1 MSMKFTPEQQQAI
14 DYKGSDLLV
23 SAAAGSGKTAV
34 LVERIINNIRTKYY
48 SVDEIFVAT
57 FTKASARDM
66 KQKLE
71 NRLRDIILKLE
82 PYSDERMHLEE
93 EVLKLNGAHI
103 STLHSFCMFLI
114 QNHYNVVGLSPD
126 MRTLMEEEKESRIS
140 DVLDDILEAWY
151 RSGDE
156 DFLKLERFI
165 ATDKVNDPL
174 KREIKKLYETAI
186 ATSDPFKFLN
196 ELVDQFL
203 DEKRIH
209 KRYEQGK
216 DKYKV
221 EVERTIERVDE
232 LMTLYTMAH
241 ESEVLAKQH
250 KQFDKLG
257 TLKEQLQELYK
268 NIEADDF
275 VLEKFETLPTRA
287 TKLYKDIED
296 SSIKFRVDGA
306 MNEISM
312 NLKSLASDLPVGK
325 ATLEKEMSELNGMNN
340 VLISLAKSLIE
351 GYRSNKARDQVIDFS
366 DYEHFAIQI
375 LTANDGE
382 VSDLYKSKFKEV
394 MIDEY
399 QDTNYVQEA
408 IVSLIKTGDESNGNL
423 FMVGDVKQ
431 SIYKFRQAAPE
442 LFIRKQN
449 RFNNKGT
456 GKVIPLNMNFRSN
469 IGVLETTNFLFEH
482 LMDGDVGEI
491 EYTDAEKLYVGLD
504 ENKDIVKTEIVGLVG
519 NKERNI
525 RRTEIELDYV
535 VKEIKALHNN
545 GVKYKDIVLLTRNRK
560 AIDQFNEIFRSHDIP
575 LSYQDTKGYFD
586 TLEIKTCVSL
596 LSIIDNPLQDDKL
609 IGIMRLP
616 FFDFSEDDLAK
627 IRLNSKAHYFY
638 DALFDYMA
646 DDDTKEKIDILLDTL
661 TFLVEESRYHTVSG
675 LLSTIFEHFNITEF
689 FAGLPGGDVR
699 RANLFGLVERAIE
712 FERMNHHS
720 LYQFINH
727 VNYLRD
733 KDIDFG
739 EESAISEHE
748 DVVRV
753 MTIHASKGLE
763 FNYVFI
769 LNQDYSI
776 LGRGLSDKMLVH
788 PDFGMAL
795 KSYDEGKGLVTTNL
809 DYDLMYE
816 KLVKERISEE
826 MRLLYVALTRAKTKL
841 FMPFVNILPEADF
854 EEARADKMTY
864 LETFKQPLYQ
874 YDDGRKVPADVRL
887 SAKTI
892 EALIIPML
900 FGSKE
905 TFYTAR
911 TEYIDEIR
919 HEEEAK
925 KRISFDDLIEL
936 NVSYSPQVETRM
948 NYEYVPNEKNKET
961 VKESVSEI
969 KRKNETVPDEAIL
982 RNDLFER
989 KVELTKPK
997 FLDQSTDAPLFGTHM
1012 HAVMVQVSRR
1022 FDSLINLEIKAQTEV
1037 VKRIVSHY
1045 TEDIPLVTD
1054 TMRKRMRDYA
1064 LKFISDPTIISIFK
1078 ESKEVHTELPFIMS
1092 QKTIGYSDI
1101 SGKMVQG
1108 IVDLLVEHKEH
1119 YVLIDYKTDRVKGV
1133 PVDELKDRYFT
1144 QMDIYQKSLMAALNK
1159 PVEVYL
1165 YYFNY
1170 GVVKVA

>member
-1 MSMKFTPEQQQAI
+1 MKFTKAQQAAI

-71 NRLRDIILKLE
+71 NRLREIILTLE
-82 PYSDERMHLEE
+82 PFSEERKHLEE

-114 QNHYNVVGLSPD
+114 QNHYNVIGLSPD
-126 MRTLMEEEKESRIS
+126 MRTLMEEEKVSRIS
-140 DVLDDILEAWY
+140 DVLDSILEEWY

-186 ATSDPFKFLN
+186 ATSDPF
-196 ELVDQFL
+196 QFL
-203 DEKRIH
+203 ESLVNQYRNEVKIEELY
-209 KRYEQGK
+209 KVGK
-216 DKYKV
+216 DKYKL
-221 EVERTIERVDE
+221 EITRTIERVDE
-232 LMTLYTMAH
+232 LISLYTIAH
-241 ESEVLAKQH
+241 DNDTLLKQQA
-250 KQFDKLG
+250 QFNKIGKL
-257 TLKEQLQELYK
+257 KDQLQVLL
-268 NIEADDF
+268 NNVEADNF
-275 VLEKFETLPTRA
+275 TFETLEKVPTRS

-296 SSIKFRVDGA
+296 PSVKFRIDNT
-306 MNEISM
+306 MDEISM
-312 NLKSLASDLPVGK
+312 YTKSLTSNLPVSK
-325 ATLEKEMSELNGMNN
+325 PQLEKELTELNGMNN
-340 VLISLAKSLIE
+340 VMIDLAKSLIE
-351 GYRSNKARDQVIDFS
+351 GYRLNKTRDQVIDFS

-382 VSDLYKSKFKEV
+382 VSDLYKNKFKEV

-399 QDTNYVQEA
+399 QDTNYVQEK

-442 LFIRKQN
+442 LFIEKQN
-449 RFNNKGT
+449 RFNSKGT

-469 IGVLETTNFLFEH
+469 IGVLNTTNFLFEH
-482 LMDGDVGEI
+482 LMDSDVGEI
-491 EYTDAEKLYVGLD
+491 EYNDDEKLYVGLD
-504 ENKDIVKTEIVGLVG
+504 ENKDTVMTEIVGLIG
-519 NKERNI
+519 NKDRNI
-525 RRTEIELDYV
+525 RRTEVELDYV
-535 VKEIKALHNN
+535 VKKIKELHNS
-545 GVKYKDIVLLTRNRK
+545 GVNYKDIVLLTRNRK
-560 AIDQFNEIFRSHDIP
+560 AIDQFNEIFRAHDIP

-609 IGIMRLP
+609 IGVMRLP
-616 FFDFSEDDLAK
+616 FFDFTEDDLAK

-638 DALFDYMA
+638 DALFDYFEA
-646 DDDTKEKIDILLDTL
+646 DETKEKVDMLLDTL
-661 TFLVEESRYHTVSG
+661 TLLVEESRYHTVSG
-675 LLSTIFEHFNITEF
+675 LLRTMFDHFNILEF
-689 FAGLPGGDVR
+689 FSGLPGGDVR
-699 RANLFGLVERAIE
+699 RANLFGLIERAIE
-712 FERMNHHS
+712 FESMNHHS

-763 FNYVFI
+763 FKHVFI

-776 LGRGLSDKMLVH
+776 LGRGLSDKILVH
-788 PDFGMAL
+788 PDFGMSL
-795 KSYDEGKGLVTTNL
+795 KSYDEDKGLVMSNL
-809 DYDLMYE
+809 DYEIMHQ

-826 MRLLYVALTRAKTKL
+826 MRLLYVALTRAKSKL
-841 FMPFVNILPEADF
+841 YMPFVNMVSESDF
-854 EEARADKMTY
+854 EEARSDKLSY
-864 LETFKQPLYQ
+864 LETKKPLYT
-874 YDDGRKVPADVRL
+874 YEYGVTVPADIRL
-887 SAKTI
+887 SAKSI

-905 TFYTAR
+905 TFYQTR

-919 HEEEAK
+919 HEEENQ
-925 KRISFDDLIEL
+925 KRISFDDLL
-936 NVSYSPQVETRM
+936 SLDVAHSPQVETRM
-948 NYEYVPNEKNKET
+948 NYEYVPNEMNKET

-982 RNDLFER
+982 RTDLFER
-989 KVELTKPK
+989 EVELSKPK

-1022 FDSLINLEIKAQTEV
+1022 FESLMNLDREAQSEII
-1037 VKRIVSHY
+1037 KRIVIHY
-1045 TEDIPLVTD
+1045 TEDIPLVTE
-1054 TMRKRMRDYA
+1054 TMQIRMMNYA
-1064 LKFISDPTIISIFK
+1064 LQFISEETIKEIFK
-1078 ESKEVHTELPFIMS
+1078 DATDVHTELPFIMS
-1092 QKTIGYSDI
+1092 QKVIGYSDI

-1108 IVDLLVEHKEH
+1108 IVDLLVEHEDH
-1119 YVLIDYKTDRVKGV
+1119 YVLIDYKTDRVDGLNV
-1133 PVDELKDRYFT
+1133 EALKDRYFT
-1144 QMDIYQKSLMAALNK
+1144 QMDIYQKSLISALNK
-1159 PVEVYL
+1159 PVKVYL

-1170 GVVKVA
+1170 GVVNLA

>member
-1 MSMKFTPEQQQAI
+1 MKFTEAQQAAI
-14 DYKGSDLLV
+14 EYKGSDLLV

-71 NRLRDIILKLE
+71 NRLREIILTLE
-82 PYSDERMHLEE
+82 PFSEERTHLEE

-114 QNHYNVVGLSPD
+114 QNHYNVIGLSPD
-126 MRTLMEEEKESRIS
+126 MRTLMEEEKVSRIS
-140 DVLDDILEAWY
+140 DVLDSILEEWY
-151 RSGDE
+151 RSGNE

-186 ATSDPFKFLN
+186 ATSDPF
-196 ELVDQFL
+196 QFL
-203 DEKRIH
+203 ESLVNQYINEDKIEELYKV
-209 KRYEQGK
+209 GK
-216 DKYKV
+216 DKYKL
-221 EVERTIERVDE
+221 EITSTIERVDE
-232 LMTLYTMAH
+232 LISLYTIAH
-241 ESEVLAKQH
+241 DSDTLLKQQA
-250 KQFDKLG
+250 QFDKIG
-257 TLKEQLQELYK
+257 KLKDQLQVLL
-268 NIEADDF
+268 NNVDADNF
-275 VLEKFETLPTRA
+275 TFETLEKVPTRS

-296 SSIKFRVDGA
+296 PSVKFRIDSA
-306 MNEISM
+306 MDEISM
-312 NLKSLASDLPVGK
+312 YTQSLTSNLPVSK
-325 ATLEKEMSELNGMNN
+325 TQLEKELTELNGMNN
-340 VLISLAKSLIE
+340 VMIELTKSLIE
-351 GYRSNKARDQVIDFS
+351 GYRSNKVRDQVIDFS

-375 LTANDGE
+375 LTAKDGE
-382 VSDLYKSKFKEV
+382 VSDLYKNKFKEV

-399 QDTNYVQEA
+399 QDTNYVQEK

-442 LFIRKQN
+442 LFIEKQN
-449 RFNNKGT
+449 RFNSKGT

-469 IGVLETTNFLFEH
+469 IGVLNTTNFLFEH
-482 LMDGDVGEI
+482 LMDSDVGEI
-491 EYTDAEKLYVGLD
+491 EYNEDEKLYVGLD
-504 ENKDIVKTEIVGLVG
+504 ENKDTIMTEIVGLVG
-519 NKERNI
+519 NKDRNI
-525 RRTEIELDYV
+525 RRTEVELDYV
-535 VKEIKALHNN
+535 VKKIKELHNS
-545 GVKYKDIVLLTRNRK
+545 GVNYKDIVLLTRNRK
-560 AIDQFNEIFRSHDIP
+560 AIDQFNEIFRAHDIP

-609 IGIMRLP
+609 IGVMRLP
-616 FFDFSEDDLAK
+616 FFDFTEDDLAK

-638 DALFDYMA
+638 DALFDYFEA
-646 DDDTKEKIDILLDTL
+646 DETKQKVDMLLDTL
-661 TFLVEESRYHTVSG
+661 TLLVEESRYNTVSG
-675 LLSTIFEHFNITEF
+675 LLRTIFDHFNILEF
-689 FAGLPGGDVR
+689 FSGLPGGDVR
-699 RANLFGLVERAIE
+699 RANLFGLIERAIE
-712 FERMNHHS
+712 FESMNHHS

-763 FNYVFI
+763 FKHVFI

-776 LGRGLSDKMLVH
+776 LGRGLSDKILVH
-788 PDFGMAL
+788 PDFGMSL
-795 KSYDEGKGLVTTNL
+795 KSYDEDKGLVMSNL
-809 DYDLMYE
+809 DYEIMHQ

-826 MRLLYVALTRAKTKL
+826 MRLLYVALTRAKSKL
-841 FMPFVNILPEADF
+841 YMPFVNMVSESDF
-854 EEARADKMTY
+854 EEARSDKLSY
-864 LETFKQPLYQ
+864 LETKKPLYT
-874 YDDGRKVPADVRL
+874 YESGVSVAADIRL
-887 SAKTI
+887 SAKSI

-905 TFYTAR
+905 TFYQTR

-919 HEEEAK
+919 HEEENQ
-925 KRISFDDLIEL
+925 KRISFDDLL
-936 NVSYSPQVETRM
+936 SLDVSYSSQVETRM
-948 NYEYVPNEKNKET
+948 NYEYVPNEMNKET

-982 RNDLFER
+982 RTDLFER
-989 KVELTKPK
+989 EVELSKPK

-1022 FDSLINLEIKAQTEV
+1022 FESLMNLDREAQSEII
-1037 VKRIVSHY
+1037 KRIVIHY
-1045 TEDIPLVTD
+1045 TEDIPLVTE
-1054 TMRKRMRDYA
+1054 TMQTRMMNYA
-1064 LKFISDPTIISIFK
+1064 LRFISDETIMSIFK
-1078 ESKEVHTELPFIMS
+1078 DATVVHTELPFIMS
-1092 QKTIGYSDI
+1092 QKVIGYSDI

-1108 IVDLLVEHKEH
+1108 IVDLLVEHEDH
-1119 YVLIDYKTDRVKGV
+1119 YVLVDYKTDRVDGLNVEALKG
-1133 PVDELKDRYFT
+1133 RYFT
-1144 QMDIYQKSLMAALNK
+1144 QMDIYQKSLIAALNK
-1159 PVEVYL
+1159 PVKVYL

-1170 GVVKVA
+1170 GVVNVA